1 MKNLTPLQ
9 RFFNLLRLDKK
20 DIVQI
25 FSYAIFSGLIS
36 LSLPL
41 GIQAIINFIQ
51 AGRISV
57 SWIVLVVLV
66 VIGVI
71 FAGILSLMQLR
82 ISENLQQKIF
92 IRSSFEFAY
101 RIPKL
106 KFNEIHNSQTSELA
120 NRFFDTISIQ
130 KGTSKLLIDFSSA
143 FLQIFFGII
152 LLSLYHP
159 FFILFGIFLAIL
171 LYLIFKFSYQAGL
184 QSSLKESKSK
194 YKVANWLLEL
204 AKNNFSFKNP
214 NHLDFALEKNN
225 SLVTKYLSYR
235 EKHFSVIKRQFS
247 QLLIFKALITSSLL
261 LIGGFLVINQQMNI
275 GQFVAAEII
284 ILLVINS
291 VEKIILGLETFYDV
305 LTSVEKIGQITDL
318 ELEPL
323 DDSSVENNSCF
334 SNLSITL
341 ENVDF
346 KFEFENENVLEN
358 INLEINQ
365 GERIIIEGENG
376 SGKTTLIRL
385 LSGLLQPTKGHFI
398 INDGTYNKVNIND
411 YRKHFGSILYG
422 ESLFEG
428 TILDNITF
436 NQKIV
441 NSKLKWA
448 LDGVDLTSFI
458 KTLPLGLQTPITSDG
473 KQLSSSNMQ
482 KILIA
487 RSIINEPRI
496 LFFENALDKTDS
508 ETAKKIIDFL
518 LHKDQKWTII
528 AVSKN
533 EHFKEN
539 CSRVITLNEGKIS
552 NDIKKI

>member
-1 MKNLTPLQ
+1 
-9 RFFNLLRLDKK
+9 
-20 DIVQI
+20 
-25 FSYAIFSGLIS
+25 
-36 LSLPL
+36 
-41 GIQAIINFIQ
+41 
-51 AGRISV
+51 
-57 SWIVLVVLV
+57 V

-159 FFILFGIFLAIL
+159 FFILFGIFLTIL
-171 LYLIFKFSYQAGL
+171 LYLIFKFSYQPGL
-184 QSSLKESKSK
+184 QTSLKESKSK

-225 SLVTKYLSYR
+225 SLVTKYLAYR

-247 QLLIFKALITSSLL
+247 QLLIFKAIITSSLL

-318 ELEPL
+318 ELEQNGETA
-323 DDSSVENNSCF
+323 VENNSCF

-358 INLEINQ
+358 IDLEINQ
-365 GERIIIEGENG
+365 GEKIIIEGENG

-398 INDGTYNKVNIND
+398 INDDTYNKVNIND

-436 NQKIV
+436 NQKIE

-458 KTLPLGLQTPITSDG
+458 KTLPLGLETPITSDG

-496 LFFENALDKTDS
+496 LFFENALDKT
-508 ETAKKIIDFL
+508 L
-518 LHKDQKWTII
+518 LLRG
-528 AVSKN
+528 V
-533 EHFKEN
+533 EY
-539 CSRVITLNEGKIS
+539 
-552 NDIKKI
+552 NDIRIEPERKRIGLIAQETELIIPEVVRTGDDGLKSIEYQNLVGLLIEAVKELNNKVFKLENILKNNNLN

>member
-1 MKNLTPLQ
+1 MKNLTPLK
-9 RFFNLLRLDKK
+9 RYINLLRLDKK

-92 IRSSFEFAY
+92 IRSAFEFAY

-106 KFNEIHNSQTSELA
+106 KFNEVHNSQTSELA

-143 FLQIFFGII
+143 FLQIFFGLI

-171 LYLIFKFSYQAGL
+171 LYLIFKFSYQSGL
-184 QSSLKESKSK
+184 QTSLKESKSK

-214 NHLDFALEKNN
+214 NHLEFALEKNN
-225 SLVTKYLSYR
+225 SLVTKYLAYR
-235 EKHFSVIKRQFS
+235 EKHFSIIKRQFS

-318 ELEPL
+318 ELETETTT
-323 DDSSVENNSCF
+323 ENNSCF

-346 KFEFENENVLEN
+346 KFDFENENVLEN
-358 INLEINQ
+358 IDLEINQ

-385 LSGLLQPTKGHFI
+385 LSGLLQPTNGHFI
-398 INDGTYNKVNIND
+398 INDDTYNKVNTND

-428 TILDNITF
+428 TILENISF
-436 NQKIV
+436 NQKIE
-441 NSKLKWA
+441 NSILKWA

-458 KTLPLGLQTPITSDG
+458 KTLPLGLETPISSDG

-487 RSIINEPRI
+487 RSIINQPRI
-496 LFFENALDKTDS
+496 LFFENALDKTDT

-518 LHKDQKWTII
+518 LHEDQKWTII

-533 EHFKEN
+533 AHFKEK
-539 CSRVITLNEGKIS
+539 CSRIITLNEGKIS
-552 NDIKKI
+552 NDFKKI

>member
-1 MKNLTPLQ
+1 MTPLK
-9 RFFNLLRLDKK
+9 RYINLLKLDRK
-20 DIVQI
+20 DIIQI

-71 FAGILSLMQLR
+71 FAGLLSLMQLR

-92 IRSSFEFAY
+92 IRSAFEFAY

-152 LLSLYHP
+152 LLSLYHS

-171 LYLIFKFSYQAGL
+171 LYLIFKFSYQSGL
-184 QSSLKESKSK
+184 DTSLKESKSK

-214 NHLDFALEKNN
+214 NHLEFALEKNN
-225 SLVTKYLSYR
+225 YLVNNYLGYR
-235 EKHFSVIKRQFS
+235 EKHFSIIKRQFS
-247 QLLIFKALITSSLL
+247 QLLVFKALITSSLL

-318 ELEPL
+318 ELEHNN
-323 DDSSVENNSCF
+323 SAEVQNNSCIL
-334 SNLSITL
+334 NLSISM
-341 ENVDF
+341 EHVDF
-346 KFEFENENVLEN
+346 TFDYEKDIVLED
-358 INLEINQ
+358 INLEISQ
-365 GERIIIEGENG
+365 GEKIIIEGENG
-376 SGKTTLIRL
+376 SGKTTLIRIL
-385 LSGLLQPTKGHFI
+385 TGLLIPTKGHFT
-398 INDGTYNKVNIND
+398 INDDTYNKININE

-422 ESLFEG
+422 ETLFEG

-436 NQKIV
+436 NNKEIE

-448 LDGVDLTSFI
+448 LDGVQLTSFI

-482 KILIA
+482 KILLA

-508 ETAKKIIDFL
+508 ETAKKIIDFIL
-518 LHKDQKWTII
+518 DENQKWTII
-528 AVSKN
+528 AISKN
-533 EHFKEN
+533 DYFREK
-539 CSRVITLNEGKIS
+539 CTRIIKLDQGKII
-552 NDIKKI
+552 NDFKKI

>member
-1 MKNLTPLQ
+1 MTPLK
-9 RFFNLLRLDKK
+9 RYINLLKLDRK
-20 DIVQI
+20 DIIQI

-71 FAGILSLMQLR
+71 FAGLLSLMQLR

-92 IRSSFEFAY
+92 IRSAFEFAY

-106 KFNEIHNSQTSELA
+106 KFKEIHNSQTSELA

-152 LLSLYHP
+152 LLSLYHS
-159 FFILFGIFLAIL
+159 FFLLFGIFLAIL
-171 LYLIFKFSYQAGL
+171 LYLIFKFSYQSGL
-184 QSSLKESKSK
+184 DTSLKESKSK

-214 NHLDFALEKNN
+214 NHLEFALEKNN
-225 SLVTKYLSYR
+225 SLVNNYLGYR

-247 QLLIFKALITSSLL
+247 QLLVFKALITSSLL
-261 LIGGFLVINQQMNI
+261 LIGGFLVINQKMNI

-318 ELEPL
+318 ELEQYNTT
-323 DDSSVENNSCF
+323 DVQNKSCIL
-334 SNLSITL
+334 NLSITM
-341 ENVDF
+341 EHVDF
-346 KFEFENENVLEN
+346 TFDYEKDTVLED
-358 INLEINQ
+358 INLEIGQ
-365 GERIIIEGENG
+365 GEKIIIEGENG
-376 SGKTTLIRL
+376 SGKTTLMRL
-385 LSGLLQPTKGHFI
+385 LTGLLLPTNGHFT
-398 INDGTYNKVNIND
+398 INDDTYNKININE

-422 ESLFEG
+422 ETLFEG
-428 TILDNITF
+428 TILDNITY
-436 NQKIV
+436 NNKEIE

-448 LDGVDLTSFI
+448 LDGVQLTSFI

-508 ETAKKIIDFL
+508 DTAKKIIDFI
-518 LHKDQKWTII
+518 LHENQKWTII
-528 AVSKN
+528 AISKN
-533 EHFKEN
+533 DYFKEK
-539 CSRVITLNEGKIS
+539 CTRIIKLDQGKII
-552 NDIKKI
+552 NDFKKI

>member
-1 MKNLTPLQ
+1 MKNLTPIQ

-71 FAGILSLMQLR
+71 FAGVLSLMQLR

-92 IRSSFEFAY
+92 IRSAFEFAY

-171 LYLIFKFSYQAGL
+171 LYLIFKFSYQSGL
-184 QSSLKESKSK
+184 QTSLKESKSK

-214 NHLDFALEKNN
+214 NHLEFALEKNN
-225 SLVTKYLSYR
+225 SLVTKYLGYR

-247 QLLIFKALITSSLL
+247 QLLIFKAIITSSLL

-318 ELEPL
+318 ELETETTT
-323 DDSSVENNSCF
+323 ENNSCY
-334 SNLSITL
+334 SNLSINL

-346 KFEFENENVLEN
+346 KFDFENENVLEN
-358 INLEINQ
+358 IDLEISQ
-365 GERIIIEGENG
+365 GERIIIQGENG
-376 SGKTTLIRL
+376 AGKTTLIRL

-398 INDGTYNKVNIND
+398 INDDTYNKVNINE

-428 TILDNITF
+428 TILENIAF
-436 NQKIV
+436 NQKIE

-458 KTLPLGLQTPITSDG
+458 KTLPLGLQTPISSDG

-508 ETAKKIIDFL
+508 ETAKKILKKCIPFGRLKYRLKID
-518 LHKDQKWTII
+518 
-528 AVSKN
+528 
-533 EHFKEN
+533 
-539 CSRVITLNEGKIS
+539 
-552 NDIKKI
+552 

>member
-1 MKNLTPLQ
+1 MVNVLPI
-9 RFFNLLRLDKK
+9 
-20 DIVQI
+20 IV
-25 FSYAIFSGLIS
+25 SKGV
-36 LSLPL
+36 L
-41 GIQAIINFIQ
+41 G
-51 AGRISV
+51 
-57 SWIVLVVLV
+57 
-66 VIGVI
+66 
-71 FAGILSLMQLR
+71 
-82 ISENLQQKIF
+82 
-92 IRSSFEFAY
+92 
-101 RIPKL
+101 
-106 KFNEIHNSQTSELA
+106 
-120 NRFFDTISIQ
+120 
-130 KGTSKLLIDFSSA
+130 
-143 FLQIFFGII
+143 
-152 LLSLYHP
+152 
-159 FFILFGIFLAIL
+159 
-171 LYLIFKFSYQAGL
+171 
-184 QSSLKESKSK
+184 
-194 YKVANWLLEL
+194 
-204 AKNNFSFKNP
+204 
-214 NHLDFALEKNN
+214 
-225 SLVTKYLSYR
+225 
-235 EKHFSVIKRQFS
+235 
-247 QLLIFKALITSSLL
+247 KATR
-261 LIGGFLVINQQMNI
+261 
-275 GQFVAAEII
+275 
-284 ILLVINS
+284 
-291 VEKIILGLETFYDV
+291 LGLFIKKY
-305 LTSVEKIGQITDL
+305 
-318 ELEPL
+318 
-323 DDSSVENNSCF
+323 
-334 SNLSITL
+334 
-341 ENVDF
+341 
-346 KFEFENENVLEN
+346 
-358 INLEINQ
+358 NLEINQ

-398 INDGTYNKVNIND
+398 INDDTYNKVNIND

-436 NQKIV
+436 NQKIE

-533 EHFKEN
+533 EHFKEK

>member
-1 MKNLTPLQ
+1 MKNLTPLK
-9 RFFNLLRLDKK
+9 RYFNLLRLDKK

-92 IRSSFEFAY
+92 IRSAFEFAY

-106 KFNEIHNSQTSELA
+106 KFNEVHNSQTSELA

-152 LLSLYHP
+152 LLSLYHQ

-171 LYLIFKFSYQAGL
+171 LYLIFKFSYQSGL
-184 QSSLKESKSK
+184 QTSLKESKSK
-194 YKVANWLLEL
+194 YKVANWILEL

-214 NHLDFALEKNN
+214 NHLEFALEKNN
-225 SLVTKYLSYR
+225 SLVTKYIGYR

-318 ELEPL
+318 ELETETTT
-323 DDSSVENNSCF
+323 ENNSCF

-346 KFEFENENVLEN
+346 KFDFENENVLEN
-358 INLEINQ
+358 IDLEINQ

-385 LSGLLQPTKGHFI
+385 LSGLLQPTNGHFI
-398 INDGTYNKVNIND
+398 INDDTYNIVNIND

-428 TILDNITF
+428 TILENISF
-436 NQKIV
+436 NQKIE
-441 NSKLKWA
+441 NSILKWA

-458 KTLPLGLQTPITSDG
+458 KTLPLGLETPISSDG

-487 RSIINEPRI
+487 RSIINQPRI
-496 LFFENALDKTDS
+496 LFFENALDKTDT

-518 LHKDQKWTII
+518 LHEDQKWTII

-533 EHFKEN
+533 AHFKEK
-539 CSRVITLNEGKIS
+539 CSRIITLNEGKIS
-552 NDIKKI
+552 NDF